1 MRDREIELPRPL
13 DFHYHKNLADYT
25 KPELDRFREL
35 CNFTEDE
42 TDYFDLRSK
51 GKSNIAIYMEMC
63 ISESKLHSIRRNVE
77 RKIKMV
83 S

>member
-1 MRDREIELPRPL
+1 MRNRRIDLPKPI
-13 DFHYHKNLADYT
+13 DFRYHKNLADYT

-35 CNFTEDE
+35 CNFTDE
-42 TDYFDLRSK
+42 EIEYFDLRSR
-51 GKSNIAIYMEMC
+51 GKSNIVIYMEMC

-77 RKIKMV
+77 RKIKKV